1 MSVPHLVD
9 SLVGRNLNLFFGV
22 DLIVV
27 NIGVVSSMSLVIF
40 FFFDKW

>member
-40 FFFDKW
+40 FFDKW